1 MCFYSRVVLA
11 TRVFGEPN
19 FIQCVCFDS
28 KGEYISESVVYHTQ
42 CVCYAVRI
50 ESMVVS

>member
-1 MCFYSRVVLA
+1 MHLCCYFRVVLA

-28 KGEYISESVVYHTQ
+28 KGEYISKLAS
-42 CVCYAVRI
+42 RLN
-50 ESMVVS
+50 S